1 MGGCGVV
8 RVVAINLLFVLYLLT
23 QSSILFLCY
32 IINSTSANTA
42 LLNLLRRGM
51 YLAAHILLQERVE
64 SRSLSSE
71 LNLPKTNK

>member
-8 RVVAINLLFVLYLLT
+8 RVVSINLLFVLYFLT
-23 QSSILFLCY
+23 QTNKFLCY
-32 IINSTSANTA
+32 IINSTSAINA

>member
-8 RVVAINLLFVLYLLT
+8 RVVSIILLFVLYFLT
-23 QSSILFLCY
+23 QTNKFLCY